1 MTPAPAEQTAASRHP
16 LIDKLALYADLDDS
30 EVAAITDVLPIA
42 RSIPH
47 GRDLV
52 VQGQPYHVLY
62 VLRTGL
68 GLRYRVLTDG
78 RRQVLNLIVPGDLIG
93 LPAGMFETAIAS
105 VSCLTD
111 VVVSPIEFH
120 ALFGLFR
127 RCPRVG
133 VALFWTAAREAA
145 IYAERLASIGRR
157 SAYERLAHLI
167 LELLTRLQA
176 VGLAEGASF
185 RMPLTQEMLADAL
198 GLSLQHINRMV
209 RNLREEG
216 LASIEEHTITIHDLD
231 SLARLAGFE
240 NLYLTRQRIPG
251 L

>member
-1 MTPAPAEQTAASRHP
+1 
-16 LIDKLALYADLDDS
+16 
-30 EVAAITDVLPIA
+30 
-42 RSIPH
+42 
-47 GRDLV
+47 
-52 VQGQPYHVLY
+52 
-62 VLRTGL
+62 
-68 GLRYRVLTDG
+68 
-78 RRQVLNLIVPGDLIG
+78 
-93 LPAGMFETAIAS
+93 
-105 VSCLTD
+105 
-111 VVVSPIEFH
+111 
-120 ALFGLFR
+120 
-127 RCPRVG
+127 
-133 VALFWTAAREAA
+133 LFWTAAREAA